1 MPASAREDRRPVLLR
16 IDRVSIG
23 TWVVFALLIGVYWF
37 HQVIHGDE
45 YARQAESNRQRSVP
59 ITAPRGF
66 ILDRSGTVLAEN
78 EPAFTLL
85 LYRRDTKDLD
95 GSLRFL
101 SNLFG
106 RPFEDLRRRFERDRS
121 VYDYVPVVVQD
132 NLTVA
137 EVGAIEAHALEH
149 PEFVVQM
156 AERRV
161 YTKGK
166 VAAHLLGHLGEAT
179 QDQVEKRAGKV
190 RPGESIGQKGVE
202 AAYQDLLAGVAGAR
216 SVVIDSFGRE
226 VGVSGTVDPLPGNK
240 LYLTIDLPLQELA
253 EDYFKDR
260 VGSAVAMDPR
270 TGEILALVSAPEF
283 DPNLFTRRVTSKEW
297 DALLEDQNHPLN
309 NRVLQNV
316 YSPGS
321 VFKAF
326 AAYAILKHGI
336 DPKERTFCTGAAT
349 FYGRSF
355 RCHGRH
361 GSVDMAT
368 ALQVSCDVY
377 FYTMGK
383 RIGIDELA
391 EAAKAFGFGKPT
403 GIDMAHEKAGI
414 VPSPEWS
421 QRVRKQPWYPG
432 ETISVAIGQGPLLVS
447 ALQVARAFAGLANA
461 DGALPIPHLFHIGEN
476 VRTGERYGYRPAPA
490 EAVAYAPG
498 ARENIVEGLWRVVNQ
513 PGGTAY
519 SSRVAGIDLCGK
531 TGSVQVV
538 GQKDTKKAHLLPE
551 QLRDHGWF
559 AGFAPRNDPKIVV
572 VVFAE
577 HGEHGATAAA
587 PLAAKMAALYLKE
600 RSGPKAAEPPR
611 LNAPPAPPALR
622 AEGERAP
629 AAPPAAAA
637 LMPAVA
643 ARAGT

>member
-1 MPASAREDRRPVLLR
+1 VPASAREDRRPVLLR
-16 IDRVSIG
+16 IDRIAASA
-23 TWVVFALLIGVYWF
+23 WVLFALLMGVYWF

-45 YARQAESNRQRSVP
+45 YAKQAESNRQRSVP

-101 SNLFG
+101 SDLFG
-106 RPFEDLRRRFERDRS
+106 RSLEDLKKRVERDRA
-121 VYDYVPVVVQD
+121 VYDFVPVVIQE
-132 NLTVA
+132 NLTLS

-149 PEFVVQM
+149 PEYVVQT

-161 YTKGK
+161 YTRGK

-179 QDQVEKRAGKV
+179 QDQIERHAGKI
-190 RPGESIGQKGVE
+190 RPGESVGQKGIE
-202 AAYQDLLAGVAGAR
+202 AAYQDLLAGTSGAR

-226 VGVSGTVDPLPGNK
+226 VGESGKVDPLPGNK
-240 LYLTIDLPLQELA
+240 LYLTIDLPVQELA
-253 EDYFKDR
+253 EDYFKDH
-260 VGSAVAMDPR
+260 VGSAVAMDPK
-270 TGEILALVSAPEF
+270 TGEILAFVSAPAF
-283 DPNLFTRRVTSKEW
+283 DPNMFTRRVTAKEW
-297 DALLEDQNHPLN
+297 DSLIEDENHPLN

-326 AAYAILKHGI
+326 AAYAILTHGV
-336 DPKERTFCTGAAT
+336 DPKERVFCPGSAT
-349 FYGRSF
+349 FYGRTF
-355 RCHGRH
+355 HCHGHH
-361 GSVDMAT
+361 GSVDLPT

-383 RIGIDELA
+383 RVGIDELA
-391 EAAKAFGFGKPT
+391 GAAHAFGFGKPT
-403 GIDMAHEKAGI
+403 GVDMAHEKTGT
-414 VPSPEWS
+414 VPTPEWS
-421 QRVRKQPWYPG
+421 LAVRKHPWYLG

-447 ALQVARAFAGLANA
+447 SLQVARAVAGIANP
-461 DGALPIPHLFHIGEN
+461 DGALPTPHLFHIGEN

-490 EAVAYAPG
+490 ESVPWPEG
-498 ARENIVEGLWRVVNQ
+498 AREQVIDGLWRVVNQ

-519 SSRVAGIDLCGK
+519 SSRVPGIDLCGK

-538 GQKDTKKAHLLPE
+538 GQKDTKKEHLLPE
-551 QLRDHGWF
+551 ALRDHGWF
-559 AGFAPRNDPKIVV
+559 AGFAPRKDPKIVV

-600 RSGPKAAEPPR
+600 TAGPAPAPPAS
-611 LNAPPAPPALR
+611 APPAPPALR
-622 AEGERAP
+622 AEKSPPG
-629 AAPPAAAA
+629 PPAAAA
-637 LMPAVA
+637 L
-643 ARAGT
+643 ARTGT